1 MDWIALINIKPWGFF
16 HFFPCVNWNAVSF
29 KRICLFHLNFEMFF
43 IVIQESSLI
52 FLGLQN
58 SINDHFSSLI
68 LIIGAFFFF
77 LHQSHLEFISL
88 LLFVNNYLLVLFVFF
103 IIYFSC
109 FSNFCSYLYYYIPPF
124 FNLLVTFLIYWG
136 RLISSLFYQ
145 SFLFFEICTQS
156 YKIVWRHCFSY
167 MPQYNV

>member
-1 MDWIALINIKPWGFF
+1 MSISSKFWNVF
-16 HFFPCVNWNAVSF
+16 HKVV
-29 KRICLFHLNFEMFF
+29 
-43 IVIQESSLI
+43 QESSLI

-58 SINDHFSSLI
+58 GMNDHFSSLI
-68 LIIGAFFFF
+68 LIIGAFFF
-77 LHQSHLEFISL
+77 LHQSHLEFINL
-88 LLFVNNYLLVLFVFF
+88 LLFVNSYLLVLFVFF

-109 FSNFCSYLYYYIPPF
+109 FSNFCSYLYYYVPSF

-136 RLISSLFYQ
+136 LISSLFYQ
-145 SFLFFEICTQS
+145 SFLFFEICTQN